1 MIIKFQTNSILSKL
15 YKISFC
21 VYKLS
26 FFINTISI
34 TTVYNSLCIPQLLY
48 ANIILGNGLIININ
62 KIQILQKRIFR
73 RYYHIIIVKYKKNR
87 E

>member
-15 YKISFC
+15 YKISFY

-73 RYYHIIIVKYKKNR
+73 RYYHIIIVTYNKNR